1 MNDEYK
7 CDKCN
12 IEFSTYDIFRRHN
25 AKKHKINSYQF
36 YVDFYLNG
44 IWPTCKCGCGEKVL
58 WSRQLKGFRTFVKGH
73 SSRVHNNWGH
83 NQKAIDKSSETRRR
97 QFANGERQTWCKGL
111 TIHTDDRLKK
121 LGKNVSKSFTDERK
135 EKMSILLSENRKN
148 GITPT
153 LYGPKSSQWKGGTS
167 EINNIARSNKRLYDE
182 WKYPILI
189 RDGFK
194 CVECDNSHNLHIHH
208 NKETMSEIVR
218 KHVVDGDIVMDFDL
232 KKSIAEKI
240 VDYHIKNKVS
250 GITLCDKCHNKLHPS
265 LNFT

>member
-1 MNDEYK
+1 MSEEYK
-7 CDKCN
+7 CKKCN
-12 IEFSTYDIFRRHN
+12 KEFENYDGLRRHMGRI
-25 AKKHKINSYQF
+25 HKINAGNF
-36 YVDFYLNG
+36 YCEFYLNG
-44 IWPTCKCGCGEKVL
+44 DWPVCKCGCGGKVK
-58 WSRQLKGFRTFVKGH
+58 WYHGNFREYSKGGHISRIENH
-73 SSRVHNNWGH
+73 WGH

-97 QFANGERQTWCKGL
+97 QFATGERQVWCKGL
-111 TIHTDDRLKK
+111 TTDTDERVKK
-121 LGKNVSKSFTDERK
+121 LGENVSKAFTDERK
-135 EKMSILLSENRKN
+135 EKMSVLLRENRKN

-153 LYGPKSSQWKGGTS
+153 LYGPQSSQWKGGIS
-167 EINNIARSNKRLYDE
+167 EVNNIARSDKRLYDE
-182 WKYPILI
+182 WKYPILV

-194 CVECDNSHNLHIHH
+194 CVECGNNENLHIHH

-218 KHVVDGDIVMDFDL
+218 KHVVDKGIVMNFEL